1 MVKQDH
7 LTVEVSCHGER
18 ESIRASDVRYLPI
31 VSAYARSLGVV
42 EEVERLCGH
51 GNGLSPGRVVLALIL
66 DSLSGRTP
74 LFGLPKAFAKL
85 DTELLLGEAISPA
98 QLNDDAVGRVLD
110 RIYEVGTSK
119 VLSAVSV
126 AAVKLF
132 DLDTTHV
139 HHDTT
144 SRTLYGD
151 YDLYGE
157 ETHDQPFVIT
167 FGFSKEHRPDLKQL
181 VHSLLCVDDGIP
193 IYSKCENGNVS
204 DKVVNRNLIPKM
216 VERMRELGQDNFL
229 YVADSA
235 LITRENLTLMDDWK
249 TGFRFVSRL
258 PQSYKACGRAIARA
272 VREGQWQDLGTLSEE
287 PSTSKRKPAH
297 YHGFETVVDL
307 YGTWYRALV
316 VHSDAYDERRTK
328 RLERNLAEDKAEME
342 RVAGQGTKI
351 EYACLPD
358 AQAALSRLPRGRF
371 HELVGQVEKRPVY
384 ASGRPKKDG
393 TRTIKRMVYQL
404 SITVSPR
411 QKAIALAQKEAGCF
425 VLISNEPEEAMG
437 GLGSKDLLRSYQ
449 DQHAVEQNFGFLK
462 DPVFVNALF
471 LKSPR
476 RIEALGLILVLAL
489 MIWRLMERTMR
500 ITLKQ
505 TESKVV
511 GWNNRLTSR
520 PTSFMM
526 TTNFPSMIVMR
537 AGDRRLL
544 ADPLDPVQERY
555 LEILG
560 LTASVFT
567 DPAAVCL
574 PQTKTRMPCT
584 EGFG

>member
-1 MVKQDH
+1 MGE
-7 LTVEVSCHGER
+7 VESV
-18 ESIRASDVRYLPI
+18 RASDVGYLPI
-31 VSAYARSLGVV
+31 VSAYARSLGIV
-42 EEVERLCGH
+42 EEVDRLCGH
-51 GNGLSPGRVVLALIL
+51 GSGLSPGRVVLALIL
-66 DSLSGRTP
+66 DALSGRTP
-74 LFGLPKAFAKL
+74 LFRLPKAFAKL
-85 DTELLLGEAISPA
+85 DTELLLGEAISPDK
-98 QLNDDAVGRVLD
+98 LNDDAVGRVLD
-110 RIYEVGTSK
+110 RLYKVGTSK
-119 VLSAVSV
+119 VLSAVGV

-132 DLDTTHV
+132 DLNTTHV

-144 SRTLYGD
+144 SRMVYGD
-151 YDLYGE
+151 YDLYGDE
-157 ETHDQPFVIT
+157 PHDQPFVIT

-181 VHSLLCVDDGIP
+181 VHSLLCVDGGIP
-193 IYSKCENGNVS
+193 IYSKCENGNLS

-235 LITRENLTLMDDWK
+235 LVTRENLALMDDWK

-258 PQSYKACGRAIARA
+258 PLSYKACGRAITTT
-272 VREGQWQDLGTLSEE
+272 VREEQWQDLGTLSDE
-287 PSTSKRKPAH
+287 PSTPKRKPAH

-307 YGTWYRALV
+307 YGIWYRALV
-316 VHSDAYDERRTK
+316 VHSDAYDERRAK
-328 RLERNLAEDKAEME
+328 RLERTLSEDKAEME
-342 RVAGQGTKI
+342 RVAEHEAKI

-371 HELVGQVEKRPVY
+371 HELAGQVDERRVY
-384 ASGRPKKDG
+384 PSGRPKSDG
-393 TRTIKRMVYQL
+393 TRKVKRMVYQL
-404 SITVSPR
+404 RITIRPR
-411 QKAIALAQKEAGCF
+411 DQAIAQARKEAGCF

-437 GLGSKDLLRSYQ
+437 GLSSKDLLRSYQ
-449 DQHAVEQNFGFLK
+449 DQHSVEQNFGFLK

-505 TESKVV
+505 TDSKVI
-511 GWNNRLTSR
+511 GWNNRRTSR

-526 TTNFPSMIVMR
+526 TTNFSSMIVMR
-537 AGDRRLL
+537 AGERRFL
-544 ADPLDPVQERY
+544 AEPLDPIQEQY

-560 LTASVFT
+560 LPAEVFT
-567 DPAAVCL
+567 DPTTVCL
-574 PQTKTRMPCT
+574 PQPRAHIQSIG
-584 EGFG
+584 GFG